1 MANKIK
7 WPTQPF
13 IELEKLILKF
23 RKNVIFFGKFANL
36 YSFLN
41 YKKQQQSVDSRH
53 DLLKNTNILII
64 YLKKT

>member
-1 MANKIK
+1 MANKK
-7 WPTQPF
+7 QNGRLKKF
-13 IELEKLILKF
+13 ILNV
-23 RKNVIFFGKFANL
+23 RKNVNFFGKFANL

-53 DLLKNTNILII
+53 DLLKNINILII